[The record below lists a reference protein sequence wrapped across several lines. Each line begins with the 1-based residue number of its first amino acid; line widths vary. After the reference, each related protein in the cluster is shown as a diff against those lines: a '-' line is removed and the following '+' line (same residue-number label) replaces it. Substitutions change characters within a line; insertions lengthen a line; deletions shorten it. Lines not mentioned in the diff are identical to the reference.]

1 MRICLKAVALGI
13 GVGFCTAG
21 QVDAQPGSSAA
32 TPFQESSAGRAMQ
45 RITFGAIDCAAST
58 PGTQT
63 NCDSDAFTTSDL
75 FVNGTYKDARLQY
88 GGSLDQADVSNS
100 LLLLFLTQTQTFPS
114 PSTASG
120 FTFTLRGKTVPTLES
135 ELFGPLFGERALT
148 NGLNQLSFTFNI
160 HTLRWSSLDA
170 ADIRVGESGL
180 LWGDTNY
187 DSAGGGYVGI
197 CRMDINT
204 TIGLAALN
212 YGVLDNL
219 DLSAAFPIVHTS
231 VEGSNEYLDF
241 IYSNG
246 QFMPSSFAPQGRY
259 YVKGSS
265 TGLGDVVV
273 GAKYALLKQ
282 ASAGAAVTVRSS
294 LPTGSLEDMTGTG
307 EFQTSLGFI
316 GSFEREGFSP
326 HVNIGY
332 LFAAGEVSDEVNYTL
347 GASYRAVP
355 NRLTVSGEF
364 IGRRVFDVDGFTTG
378 PLLGTLQSPVTGELF
393 PVHEFVGGEDGLN
406 LFLVA
411 LGGKVRLTGQW
422 LASVYAVLPAG
433 SSGLQVRRPTFN
445 LGINYAR

>member
-1 MRICLKAVALGI
+1 MPCNALRL
-13 GVGFCTAG
+13 VPSTARH
-21 QVDAQPGSSAA
+21 PPTCS
-32 TPFQESSAGRAMQ
+32 
-45 RITFGAIDCAAST
+45 
-58 PGTQT
+58 
-63 NCDSDAFTTSDL
+63 SDAFTTSRL
-75 FVNGTYKDARLQY
+75 FENGTYKDTRLNY
-88 GGSLDQADVSNS
+88 DGPPNQADVSNS

-187 DSAGGGYVGI
+187 DGDGGGYVGI

-204 TIGLAALN
+204 TIGMGAVN

-246 QFMPSSFAPQGRY
+246 HFVPTDGSLFSFAPQGRY

-265 TGLGDVVV
+265 TGLGDVMV

-355 NRLTVSGEF
+355 NRVTVSGEF

-378 PLLGTLQSPVTGELF
+378 PQLGTLQSPVTGEFF
-393 PVHEFVGGEDGLN
+393 PVHEFVAGENGLN

-422 LASVYAVLPAG
+422 LASVYAVLPTG

-445 LGINYAR
+445 FGINYAR